1 MSTPHATCNAQEE
14 FETSSD
20 NRFGKPIVIIVEE
33 EGRFFAWDA
42 DRWRNDQCTRKE
54 GTTSDWT
61 TGWLQ
66 NRYAEVEAAYPE
78 VVELIE
84 AHLDAGTMIPYR
96 RRDFE
101 ADAMARELVRRASTA
116 PHVVSGAVHRAKSVP
131 AQAVSPVHVNWGA
144 ILPPSQAERTAQL
157 VAPRVVRIIA
167 DTQVEDTLVKNL
179 KDILSLLSH
188 KLEFAPDINAATHAL
203 VVLTG
208 SMLKEGSL
216 MENELCTAM
225 QKGCNV
231 VFIYSTSDGW
241 DFKQFYARPESEAK
255 NAVASH
261 EALVFRSKTEH
272 EQRAMALE
280 LLCRMRPTAAPSADT
295 SKTTESQ
302 VLLNDSS
309 DKDHNAA
316 FYPREQ
322 TVSLS
327 ADNNQQAAAA
337 SACSEAALIAYA

>member
-54 GTTSDWT
+54 GTTSEWT
-61 TGWLQ
+61 SGWLQ
-66 NRYAEVEAAYPE
+66 NIYAEVEAAYPE

-116 PHVVSGAVHRAKSVP
+116 PHVVFGAVHRARSVP
-131 AQAVSPVHVNWGA
+131 AQAISPVHVHWGTV
-144 ILPPSQAERTAQL
+144 LPPSQAERTAQL
-157 VAPRVVRIIA
+157 DTPRMVRIIA
-167 DTQVEDTLVKNL
+167 DTQAAGTLVKSL
-179 KDILSLLSH
+179 KGILSSLSH
-188 KLEFAPDINAATHAL
+188 KLEFAPDVNAATHAL

-225 QKGCNV
+225 EKGCSG
-231 VFIYSTSDGW
+231 VFVYSTSDGW
-241 DFKQFYARPESEAK
+241 DFGKFYARPESEAK

-261 EALVFRSKTEH
+261 EALVFRSKMEH

-280 LLCRMRPTAAPSADT
+280 LLRRMRPTAAQPTDT
-295 SKTTESQ
+295 IRPTESE
-302 VLLNDSS
+302 VLLNESS
-309 DKDHNAA
+309 DKDNNAA
-316 FYPREQ
+316 LYPGEQ
-322 TVSLS
+322 TVAQS

-337 SACSEAALIAYA
+337 SACSEAVLIAYA